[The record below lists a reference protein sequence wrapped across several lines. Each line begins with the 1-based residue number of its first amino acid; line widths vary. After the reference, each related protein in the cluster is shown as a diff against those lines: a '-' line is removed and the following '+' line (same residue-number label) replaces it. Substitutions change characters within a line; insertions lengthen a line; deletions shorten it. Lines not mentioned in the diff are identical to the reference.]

1 MSSADIQYGQR
12 CLSSAA
18 GATFLRSRYPP
29 LAVLSPHVHLS
40 HLYPRGVVDD
50 AVHDA
55 VGVDAAAE
63 PVMPV
68 LLLELRAEDRGGL
81 LESPSI
87 TSSMKARKPS
97 SGFSS
102 HSSSTSSWKFAIFLT
117 SLVSLPVLSTPSR
130 RCCIP

>member
-18 GATFLRSRYPP
+18 GATFLRSRYSPP

-68 LLLELRAEDRGGL
+68 LLLELRAEDRGASL
-81 LESPSI
+81 NRLPSP
-87 TSSMKARKPS
+87 R
-97 SGFSS
+97 
-102 HSSSTSSWKFAIFLT
+102 
-117 SLVSLPVLSTPSR
+117 V
-130 RCCIP
+130 